1 MRILTQPDD
10 GALGALQPVEAAEL
24 VPLAHF
30 SRLESGFLPPEVR
43 GFSPAGSGSSLMT
56 GGVRF
61 GKLKVVKAED
71 LSFRFGG

>member
-1 MRILTQPDD
+1 
-10 GALGALQPVEAAEL
+10 
-24 VPLAHF
+24 
-30 SRLESGFLPPEVR
+30 
-43 GFSPAGSGSSLMT
+43 MT

>member
-1 MRILTQPDD
+1 MGRW
-10 GALGALQPVEAAEL
+10 EL
-24 VPLAHF
+24 FSRSRRPNWSPLLIF